1 MKGDP
6 GSNYTMVDGLDAQSR
21 GAGTNY
27 TGVIDHGLTPS
38 STFHLSCGVFAG
50 SSLEGTL
57 QWSDASGSG
66 FIDEADTSASNE
78 VSGTLTEA
86 GQFNVDCPN
95 PRGRYSRLKV
105 IGDGTCEYSVTNISG
120 PIRDVDQG

>member
-6 GSNYTMVDGLDAQSR
+6 GSSYTIEDGLDAQSR

-27 TGVIDHGLTPS
+27 TGVIDHALAPAGS
-38 STFHLSCGVFAG
+38 FHLSCGVFAG
-50 SSLEGTL
+50 SSLLGTL

-66 FIDEADTSASNE
+66 FIDEADTTAGNE
-78 VSGTLTEA
+78 VSEELTGA
-86 GQFNVDCPN
+86 GEFNVDCPN

-105 IGDGTCEYSVTNISG
+105 VGDGTCEYGVVKISG
-120 PIRDVDQG
+120 PNRNIDQG